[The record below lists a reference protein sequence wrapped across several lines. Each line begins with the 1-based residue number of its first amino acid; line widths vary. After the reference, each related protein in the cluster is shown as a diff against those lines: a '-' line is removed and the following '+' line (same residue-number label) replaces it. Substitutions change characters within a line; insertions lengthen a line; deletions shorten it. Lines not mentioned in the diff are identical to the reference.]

1 MSMKKTKKIAVSA
14 LLAAFGVV
22 ILYLGALVDVLD
34 LSVAILASFLILF
47 CTAELGYSSA
57 LSVWLVTSLLSL
69 LLLPNKA
76 PALLYAALF
85 GYMPVTKFL
94 FERLGKWISWI
105 PKLLLF
111 NAAAAAVG
119 YFGWEL
125 LGFTTENRF
134 GLSAGWMI
142 AAYLLLANT
151 VFVICDILYTR
162 LVLIYL
168 KRYRNKIRKYL
179 K

>member
-1 MSMKKTKKIAVSA
+1 MDMKKTNKIAISA

-22 ILYLGALVDVLD
+22 ILYLGALIDVID
-34 LSVAILASFLILF
+34 LSAAILASFLILF
-47 CTAELGYSSA
+47 CVAEMGYSVA
-57 LSVWLVTSLLSL
+57 LSVWLVTALLSL

-76 PALLYAALF
+76 PALFYTALF

-94 FERLGKWISWI
+94 FERLGKRISWI

-111 NAAAAAVG
+111 NAAAVAVG

-142 AAYLLLANT
+142 AAYLVLANA
-151 VFVICDILYTR
+151 VFIVCDILYTR
-162 LVLIYL
+162 LVWIYM
-168 KRYRNKIRKYL
+168 KKIRNKIRKYL

>member
-1 MSMKKTKKIAVSA
+1 MMKKTKKIALSA
-14 LLAAFGVV
+14 ILAAFGVI

-47 CTAELGYSSA
+47 CTAELGYSTA

-76 PALLYAALF
+76 PALLYTALF
-85 GYMPVTKFL
+85 GYMPITKFL
-94 FERLGKWISWI
+94 FERIGRRISWI

-111 NAAAAAVG
+111 NVASMAVG

-125 LGFTTENRF
+125 LGFTTENRL
-134 GLSAGWMI
+134 GLDAGWMI
-142 AAYLLLANT
+142 AAYLLLANA
-151 VFVICDILYTR
+151 VFIVCDILYTR
-162 LVLIYL
+162 LVWIYL
-168 KRYRNKIRKYL
+168 KKYRNKIRKYL